1 MRLFVSYSRRDGIV
15 TTELLR
21 SLGLY
26 LGGYC
31 KPFIHCL
38 AEQESNWEQL
48 RVISSLATSHAI
60 LIIDSPAAA
69 SSEWVKLEIRIATI
83 LRLPI
88 LKLKSQDLVLL
99 HEAEHS
105 HSPEPPPNGLPLAL
119 SFLAAK

>member
-21 SLGLY
+21 SLELY
-26 LGGYC
+26 LEACC

-38 AEQESNWEQL
+38 AERESKWEQL

-88 LKLKSQDLVLL
+88 LKLKSHLL
-99 HEAEHS
+99 
-105 HSPEPPPNGLPLAL
+105 L
-119 SFLAAK
+119 